1 MYLQYV
7 SYSIVES
14 IVILYSIVL
23 HNDEDIHIFQTQI
36 RGKTYSSS
44 TTFQY
49 GFGHSC
55 RLKIS
60 KKFHNNSWKDIFFF
74 FSSFSSCMGDT
85 ALPAIQTNV
94 LFLEHVKFDKLS
106 RKFLRVMTS
115 KNMTIFFQRTYI
127 VRQW

>member
-60 KKFHNNSWKDIFFF
+60 KKFHNNS
-74 FSSFSSCMGDT
+74 
-85 ALPAIQTNV
+85 
-94 LFLEHVKFDKLS
+94 
-106 RKFLRVMTS
+106 
-115 KNMTIFFQRTYI
+115 
-127 VRQW
+127 